1 MTKKILITG
10 ASGFVGFHLVSA
22 AFEAGY
28 EVHAAVR
35 PSSPI
40 ADIEPF
46 VKKFVYPDFN
56 QISSLAALFVAEKYD
71 YIIHAAAMTK
81 AKSEAEMM
89 NTNVGVTERLLEA
102 AFRAPEPPKRFVF
115 VSSLAAIGPLS
126 YLDGP
131 ITESTPYNPVTMYGR
146 SKREAE
152 KMVFAKFADK
162 PISIIRPTA
171 VYGPREKDIFILF
184 NTMNKGLDAYVGRAP
199 QKLSFVYVKDLVDV
213 LLRAAYLSPQM
224 GLDIFNISDGRVYSR
239 YEMAEIF
246 KKTFH
251 RKLIRIHVPYA
262 IVKTVAQISQWLY
275 RKSSRTP
282 VIYPERLGELT
293 AENWG
298 CDITHAEQ
306 RLEYH
311 PQYDLNSGLV
321 DSLLWYKKNNW
332 F

>member
-35 PSSPI
+35 ESSQI
-40 ADIEPF
+40 KDITPF
-46 VKKFVYPDFN
+46 VKKFVYPDYN
-56 QISSLAALFVAEKYD
+56 QTISLASLFVSEKYD
-71 YIIHAAAMTK
+71 YVIHAAAMTK
-81 AKSEAEMM
+81 AKSETEMM
-89 NTNVGVTERLLEA
+89 HANVHVTERLLEA
-102 AFRAPEPPKRFVF
+102 AFHTTQPPKRFVL
-115 VSSLAAIGPLS
+115 VSSLAAIGPLR

-131 ITESTPYNPVTMYGR
+131 ITESTAYNPLTMYGR

-152 KMVFAKFADK
+152 KMVFEKFADK

-184 NTMNKGLDAYVGRAP
+184 DTMNKGLDAYVGKAP
-199 QKLSFVYVKDLVDV
+199 QKLSFVYVKDLVDA
-213 LLRAAYLSPQM
+213 LLCACVSPQT
-224 GLDIFNISDGRVYSR
+224 GLEVFNISDGRVYSR

-251 RKLIRIHVPYA
+251 RKLIRIHVPYT
-262 IVKTVAQISQWLY
+262 IVKTVAHIAQWLY
-275 RKSSRTP
+275 RESPRIP
-282 VIYPERLGELT
+282 VIYPERLRELT

-306 RLEYH
+306 RLGYH
-311 PQYDLNSGLV
+311 PQYDLHSGLT

>member
-1 MTKKILITG
+1 MKTKILVTG

-22 AFEAGY
+22 ACEAGY

-35 PSSPI
+35 QSSQV
-40 ADIEPF
+40 ADITPY
-46 VKKFVYPDFN
+46 VQKFVYPDFN
-56 QISSLAALFVAEKYD
+56 QISSLSALFASEKYD
-71 YIIHAAAMTK
+71 YVIHAAAMTK

-89 NTNVGVTERLLEA
+89 DANVGVTERLLQA
-102 AFRAPEPPKRFVF
+102 AFQAPEPPKRFVY
-115 VSSLAAIGPLS
+115 VSSLAAIGPLA

-131 ITESTPYNPVTMYGR
+131 ITESTAYKPVTMYGR
-146 SKREAE
+146 SKRKAE
-152 KMVFAKFADK
+152 EMIRAKYTDK

-171 VYGPREKDIFILF
+171 VYGPREKDLFILF

-213 LLRAAYLSPQM
+213 LLRACVSTHPGQ
-224 GLDIFNISDGRVYSR
+224 DIFNISDGHVYSR

-246 KKTFH
+246 KQTF
-251 RKLIRIHVPYA
+251 RKKLIRVHVPYA
-262 IVKTVAQISQWLY
+262 FVKTVARVSQWLY
-275 RKSSRTP
+275 SKSPKTP

-298 CDITHAEQ
+298 CDIRHAQ
-306 RLEYH
+306 NALGYH
-311 PQYDLNSGLV
+311 PEYDLKRGLM
-321 DSLLWYKKNNW
+321 DSLRWYKQNNW

>member
-1 MTKKILITG
+1 MKRKILITG

-28 EVHAAVR
+28 EVHAAIR
-35 PSSPI
+35 RSSQV

-46 VKKFVYPDFN
+46 IEKFVYPDFN
-56 QISSLAALFVAEKYD
+56 QASSLTALFSSENYD
-71 YIIHAAAMTK
+71 YVIHAAAMTK
-81 AKSEAEMM
+81 AKSEMEMIEV
-89 NTNVGVTERLLEA
+89 NVGMTQRLLEA
-102 AFRAPEPPKRFVF
+102 AFQASQPPVRFIF
-115 VSSLAAIGPLS
+115 VSSLAAVGPVG
-126 YLDGP
+126 YLDEP
-131 ITESTPYNPVTMYGR
+131 ITERTPYKPVTMYGR

-152 KMVFAKFADK
+152 KMIRVKFAER
-162 PISIIRPTA
+162 PITIIRPTA
-171 VYGPREKDIFILF
+171 VYGPREKDLFILF
-184 NTMNKGLDAYVGRAP
+184 NTMNKGLDAYVGKAP

-213 LLRAAYLSPQM
+213 LLRACISPQK
-224 GLDIFNISDGRVYSR
+224 GLAVFNISDGRVYSR

-246 KKTFH
+246 KKTF
-251 RKLIRIHVPYA
+251 RKKLIRVHVPYT

-275 RKSSRTP
+275 RNSSKTP

-298 CDITHAEQ
+298 CDIRYAEQ
-306 RLEYH
+306 VLGYH
-311 PQYDLNSGLV
+311 PQYDLNSGLA

>member
-1 MTKKILITG
+1 MKKKILITG
-10 ASGFVGFHLVSA
+10 ASGFVGFHLVST

-35 PSSPI
+35 RSSHV

-46 VKKFVYPDFN
+46 VEKFVYPDFN
-56 QISSLAALFVAEKYD
+56 RTSSLAALFSSEMYD
-71 YIIHAAAMTK
+71 YVIHAAAMTK
-81 AKSEAEMM
+81 AKSETEMIAV
-89 NTNVGVTERLLEA
+89 NVGVTERLLEA
-102 AFRAPEPPKRFVF
+102 AFQTPQPPMRFVF
-115 VSSLAAIGPLS
+115 VSSLAAIGPVA
-126 YLDGP
+126 YLDEP

-152 KMVFAKFADK
+152 KMIRMKFAQK

-171 VYGPREKDIFILF
+171 VYGPREKDFFILF

-199 QKLSFVYVKDLVDV
+199 QKLSFVYVKDLVGV
-213 LLRAAYLSPQM
+213 LLEACVSPQE
-224 GLDIFNISDGRVYSR
+224 GLAIFNISDGRVYSR

-246 KKTFH
+246 KKTF
-251 RKLIRIHVPYA
+251 RKKLIRIHVPYT

-275 RKSSRTP
+275 RKSPKTP

-306 RLEYH
+306 RLGYR
-311 PQYDLNSGLV
+311 PQYDLNSGLA

>member
-1 MTKKILITG
+1 MKRKILITG

-22 AFEAGY
+22 AFEVGY

-35 PSSPI
+35 QSSQI
-40 ADIEPF
+40 TDIIPF
-46 VKKFVYPDFN
+46 VEKFVYPDFN
-56 QISSLAALFVAEKYD
+56 QVSSLATLFTSEKYD
-71 YIIHAAAMTK
+71 YVIHAAAMTK
-81 AKSEAEMM
+81 AKSETEMM
-89 NTNVGVTERLLEA
+89 NANVSVTERLLEA
-102 AFRAPEPPKRFVF
+102 AFQTRQPPGRFVF
-115 VSSLAAIGPLS
+115 VSSLAAIGPVA
-126 YLDGP
+126 YLDEP
-131 ITESTPYNPVTMYGR
+131 ITETTPYNPVTMYGR

-152 KMVFAKFADK
+152 KMIRMKFAQK
-162 PISIIRPTA
+162 PVSIIRPTA
-171 VYGPREKDIFILF
+171 VYGPREKDLFILF

-213 LLRAAYLSPQM
+213 LLKACVSPQE
-224 GLDIFNISDGRVYSR
+224 GLAIFNISDGRIYSR

-246 KKTFH
+246 KKTF
-251 RKLIRIHVPYA
+251 RKKLIRIHVPYT
-262 IVKTVAQISQWLY
+262 IVKTVAQTSQWLY

-282 VIYPERLGELT
+282 VIYPERLRELT

-306 RLEYH
+306 WLGYR
-311 PQYDLNSGLV
+311 PQYDLNSGLA